1 MEIKHNNHSVGQN
14 SYHLVWKPKW
24 SKNPMKFLPVQN
36 VCEASIKN
44 VAKRYGMQIFE
55 LEVMPDHIHLF
66 VDIPSTMSISKALQ
80 LLKGFSA
87 KKIFEHHPWL
97 RRHFRTGHFWSP
109 GKFFRSVGNVSAEAI
124 KNYIAGSNRASK
136 FQRLLT
142 RYPAL

>member
-1 MEIKHNNHSVGQN
+1 MELKHNNYSVGQN

-24 SKNPMKFLPVQN
+24 AKDPMKFLPVLK

-44 VAKRYGMQIFE
+44 VAKRYNMKIFE
-55 LEVMPDHIHLF
+55 MEVMPDHIHLF
-66 VDIPSTMSISKALQ
+66 IDIPSTMSVSQALQ

-87 KKIFEHHPWL
+87 KKIFEHQPWL
-97 RRHFRTGHFWSP
+97 RKYFRTGHLWSP

-124 KNYIAGSNRASK
+124 QNYIAGTNRTSK
-136 FQRLLT
+136 FQTLLN

>member
-1 MEIKHNNHSVGQN
+1 MELKNNIRSVGQN

-24 SKNPMKFLPVQN
+24 SKDPFKFKPVLI

-44 VAKRYGMQIFE
+44 VAKRTGMNIFE
-55 LEVMPDHIHLF
+55 MEIMPDHIHLF
-66 VDIPSTMSISKALQ
+66 VDIPPTMSVSNALQ

-124 KNYIAGSNRASK
+124 QNYIAGTNRTAK
-136 FQRLLT
+136 FQKLLT
-142 RYPAL
+142 GYPAL

>member
-1 MEIKHNNHSVGQN
+1 MELKHNNYSVGQN

-24 SKNPMKFLPVQN
+24 AKDPMKFLPVLK

-44 VAKRYGMQIFE
+44 VAKRYNMKIFE
-55 LEVMPDHIHLF
+55 MEVI
-66 VDIPSTMSISKALQ
+66 DIPSTMSVSQALQ

-87 KKIFEHHPWL
+87 KKIFEHQPWL
-97 RRHFRTGHFWSP
+97 RKYFRTGHLWSP

-124 KNYIAGSNRASK
+124 QNYIAGTNRTSK
-136 FQRLLT
+136 FQTLLN